1 MFAIYNKG
9 GLNFRSTIDN
19 LYSMS
24 NVESLAEA
32 RNNTEEGLPK
42 DHTVKEK
49 NKEQGQNKKSFEQ
62 HLEKDAAN
70 TYKEIANIDTKEPIF
85 HISDLMRTDVIT
97 LESNN
102 TVSEAYEIMEEN
114 EIRQIPILDEQT
126 KKIIGMVTHKVLL
139 DYIFDDLEYAEHNSQ
154 KTLDNL
160 ELREVITAHP
170 VTDIRRVAKVMVD
183 FSLTAIPVVDENDNI
198 KGIVSRAN
206 ILKAVANTP
215 PLQIWG

>member
-1 MFAIYNKG
+1 
-9 GLNFRSTIDN
+9 
-19 LYSMS
+19 
-24 NVESLAEA
+24 
-32 RNNTEEGLPK
+32 
-42 DHTVKEK
+42 
-49 NKEQGQNKKSFEQ
+49 
-62 HLEKDAAN
+62 
-70 TYKEIANIDTKEPIF
+70 
-85 HISDLMRTDVIT
+85 
-97 LESNN
+97 
-102 TVSEAYEIMEEN
+102 
-114 EIRQIPILDEQT
+114 
-126 KKIIGMVTHKVLL
+126 MVTHKVLL

>member
-24 NVESLAEA
+24 NVESVSEA

-42 DHTVKEK
+42 DHSVKEK
-49 NKEQGQNKKSFEQ
+49 KKDQGQNKNSFEQ
-62 HLEKDAAN
+62 LLEKDAAN

-97 LESNN
+97 LNTNN
-102 TVSEAYEIMEEN
+102 KVNEAYEIMEEN
-114 EIRQIPILDEQT
+114 EIRQIPILDPET
-126 KKIIGMVTHKVLL
+126 NKIIGMVTHKVLL
-139 DYIFDDLEYAEHNSQ
+139 DYIFNDLEYAEHNSE

-170 VTDIRRVAKVMVD
+170 LTDIRRVAKVMVD
-183 FSLTAIPVVDENDNI
+183 FSLTAIPVVDENDMI
-198 KGIVSRAN
+198 RGIVSRAN

>member
-24 NVESLAEA
+24 NVDSLARV
-32 RNNTEEGLPK
+32 RNNTQEGLPK
-42 DHTVKEK
+42 DHSVKEK
-49 NKEQGQNKKSFEQ
+49 NKKSFDELLQ
-62 HLEKDAAN
+62 KDAVH

-85 HISDLMRTDVIT
+85 HVSDLMKLNVIT
-97 LESNN
+97 LNSDN
-102 TVSEAYEIMEEN
+102 TISEAYETMEDN
-114 EIRQIPILDEQT
+114 DIRQIPILDSKT
-126 KKIIGMVTHKVLL
+126 GKIIGMVTHKVLL
-139 DYIFDDLEYAEHNSQ
+139 DYIFNDLQYAEHNSQ
-154 KTLDNL
+154 KTLENID
-160 ELREVITAHP
+160 LREVITAHP

-206 ILKAVANTP
+206 ILKAIANTS